1 MQAFGSEDF
10 GLAWFGE
17 VPGLA
22 VQGATRFESRGARAA
37 GPSSPAVGRRSS
49 KVDPKFHG
57 GKQFRS
63 LKVSSSGLMHGFVEG
78 LGGFGPL

>member
-22 VQGATRFESRGARAA
+22 VQGATRFESRELGLLAQAVLRSAA
-37 GPSSPAVGRRSS
+37 EVQKWIPSFTAGN
-49 KVDPKFHG
+49 
-57 GKQFRS
+57 
-63 LKVSSSGLMHGFVEG
+63 SSGA
-78 LGGFGPL
+78 